1 MDRHAGKQGW
11 SFGLI
16 SKVATGS
23 REQTVTKWG
32 FQQLSTYG
40 ILASKDGGPIFTAGE
55 VADLL
60 TCLCQVGALDETY
73 ETQTIGGRERT
84 YKQVRLTDLSWELM
98 RNTASELVM
107 VFPHAK
113 KMLGKSAKGGRS
125 GRTTPLDV
133 PSDLLATLRDVR
145 AQLSRSRDVPA
156 YVVAPNKTLEDMARI
171 RPTTKGA
178 MLTVHGMGP
187 TRFHLYGEAFLAAVR
202 AYNQGQD
209 A

>member
-1 MDRHAGKQGW
+1 MAARERAGIGW
-11 SFGLI
+11 SDMECLSFRG
-16 SKVATGS
+16 SVRTGGFPRGGCFVALDRQAGDQAI
-23 REQTVTKWG
+23 EK
-32 FQQLSTYG
+32 L
-40 ILASKDGGPIFTAGE
+40 DGGPQARLGDSLVDPVRAE
-55 VADLL
+55 
-60 TCLCQVGALDETY
+60 
-73 ETQTIGGRERT
+73 TIGGRERT